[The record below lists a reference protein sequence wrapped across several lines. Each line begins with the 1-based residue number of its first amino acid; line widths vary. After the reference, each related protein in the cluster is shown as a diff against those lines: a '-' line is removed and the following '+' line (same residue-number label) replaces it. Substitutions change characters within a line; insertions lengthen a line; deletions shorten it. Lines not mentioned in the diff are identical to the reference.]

1 MLPKHGRRC
10 YLETNVPADSACGA
24 CTAFDKLP
32 RAAETGGWQHK
43 WYDIAPEFRQVL
55 VLNAALIRHAR
66 RLFYGQAL
74 VKQTQ
79 TTVTPRVRRR
89 NDSPGVPISGTQKF
103 MRSSVIHDVYV
114 PWCQITQSKYFLT
127 ATPKTRRASNG
138 KPYVITARDPEEHR
152 GLPRLLAGTF
162 GDSPRVIRKKFGTM
176 ASHSGHSW
184 A

>member
-1 MLPKHGRRC
+1 M
-10 YLETNVPADSACGA
+10 
-24 CTAFDKLP
+24 
-32 RAAETGGWQHK
+32 
-43 WYDIAPEFRQVL
+43 
-55 VLNAALIRHAR
+55 NAALIRHAR

-114 PWCQITQSKYFLT
+114 PWWQITQSKYFLT

-162 GDSPRVIRKKFGTM
+162 GDSPRVIRKKFGTLASHLGTLGRDRVPFWAVLGAI
-176 ASHSGHSW
+176 ASHSGQRSAWPRLILGSRGRNSVSFW
-184 A
+184 AV